1 MELHKKYEA
10 KFASNPAYIEMYRSG
25 NAYHPAHPFFMWYW
39 GEAGRQ
45 WLGRTIVVG
54 ADNAYVPK
62 ILGWETARSMN
73 EALEMAKGNTPSPDI
88 TLLHMP
94 PILMADVSG
103 APPVAPASHGNGA
116 LTNGHDAEA

>member
-1 MELHKKYEA
+1 
-10 KFASNPAYIEMYRSG
+10 
-25 NAYHPAHPFFMWYW
+25 MWYW

-45 WLGRTIVVG
+45 WLGKVIVVG

-62 ILGWETARSMN
+62 LLGWETASSMN
-73 EALEMAKGNTPSPDI
+73 EALEMAKGAAPHASPEI

-103 APPVAPASHGNGA
+103 ASVPSPPAALPEANGNGHA
-116 LTNGHDAEA
+116 NGHGSNGRVHAGKVTGN